1 MRFSIT
7 SLRPWN
13 EVYANLFLLSHP
25 FLWYVCISGQIIK
38 FIPGKHTFDVHIY
51 ILYTLYTYH
60 IHIYIYV
67 HMYMYMYVYKHVYV
81 CICVHTCMCVYIY
94 VHVCI
99 YMYTHTYTHT
109 CGFPCGS
116 VVKNPP
122 AMQECGFVPWVRKI
136 TGEGHGSPLIVTTP
150 LGNS

>member
-60 IHIYIYV
+60 IHVYTYMYTCICTCMYTIMYICMYMCTYMYVCIHICACVCIYV
-67 HMYMYMYVYKHVYV
+67 H
-81 CICVHTCMCVYIY
+81 
-94 VHVCI
+94 
-99 YMYTHTYTHT
+99 THTHMWLPLWLSGKESTCNAGMWVCSLSEEDNRRRTWQPTHSYYTP
-109 CGFPCGS
+109 G
-116 VVKNPP
+116 
-122 AMQECGFVPWVRKI
+122 
-136 TGEGHGSPLIVTTP
+136 
-150 LGNS
+150 